1 MSVLFILSFI
11 LFICSFLSIKKTQNK
26 LNILLWIFISVIIYM
41 GYNSIIVYL
50 LSQLNIHSTL
60 FLRSLINII
69 ISIIMIIASKKKQKY
84 YIDIKDIA
92 VIVMLL
98 CLSLIIFKQRF
109 TFNFSINF
117 VMNDAAAHFSF
128 AKAFMAND
136 IYDSSMHNIYYA
148 ISTRGMF
155 FGSIN
160 AGTFMELFKPLT
172 GDFYLFKNFIIFEM
186 LSYTL
191 SGILFYFI
199 VKKNNTLNKKYVLTV
214 ILTLLYQ
221 MGYPLTNLIYGFH
234 YWGLV
239 ILIISTIILTI
250 KEMENNNMYKNKL
263 IILILFIQ
271 SLSIFITYYLYVPVI
286 YGALGLY
293 FIYLYK
299 YKKEISWKK
308 SIIYIIIILLI
319 PFIFGMYHYGIIEQ
333 YFKNFGPK
341 TSMSIEGSNYKN
353 LIGNFIFLLPILFYA
368 ILNEIKRKK
377 INLVTIITCLNI
389 IFMIILFILCMTKI
403 MSSYYYNKIYN
414 LLWLNTFIYLTDIIY
429 NYKEKFIKIYLY
441 SYIIIAL
448 LACFR
453 IENIISKYNPK
464 ISQDTVISNIGNV
477 YDCNINML
485 QDRSKILDNNSYE
498 LLKHVKKHEEEYKNT
513 RGEIPF
519 IAGYF
524 KKIWITQLLDV
535 IVSNNYKKKT
545 KKTEIDRYF
554 LDNISEVETDD
565 TVKYFVWI
573 PNAKNSKDINIDDY
587 IVIYK
592 NKEGYVLKKK

>member
-92 VIVMLL
+92 VIVLLL

-148 ISTRGMF
+148 ISNRGMF

-239 ILIISTIILTI
+239 ILEISTIILII
-250 KEMENNNMYKNKL
+250 KEIENNKLYRNKQIL
-263 IILILFIQ
+263 LILFI
-271 SLSIFITYYLYVPVI
+271 LTFSIFVTYYLYVPVI
-286 YGALGLY
+286 YGSLGLY
-293 FIYLYK
+293 FLYLWNF
-299 YKKEISWKK
+299 KKEISLKRC
-308 SIIYIIIILLI
+308 IIYITIILII
-319 PFIFGMYHYGIIEQ
+319 PLLFGLFYFQIIENYIQ
-333 YFKNFGPK
+333 NFGPK
-341 TSMSIEGSNYKN
+341 TPMSLVGTNYKN
-353 LIGNFIFLLPILFYA
+353 FIGNFILILPILAYT
-368 ILNEIKRKK
+368 IYNEIKKRK
-377 INLVTIITCLNI
+377 ITYITITTCLTT
-389 IFMIILFILCMTKI
+389 IFIIILFILYMTHI

-414 LLWLNTFIYLTDIIY
+414 LLWLLSFIYLIEVIY
-429 NYKEKFIKIYLY
+429 NNKERFLKLYIY
-441 SYIIIAL
+441 SYIIIAI
-448 LACFR
+448 LACIR
-453 IENIISKYNPK
+453 VENIINKYNDN
-464 ISQDTVISNIGNV
+464 ISTNTVISNVGDV
-477 YDCNINML
+477 YDTNVRLL
-485 QDRSKILDNNSYE
+485 QKENKTLDYSMYE
-498 LLKHVKKHEEEYKNT
+498 LLEHLKENKEEYMND

-519 IAGYF
+519 IADYF
-524 KKIWITQLLDV
+524 KKIWITQILDI
-535 IVSNNYKKKT
+535 IVSNNHGKKSDT
-545 KKTEIDRYF
+545 DTYYSDTIFEV
-554 LDNISEVETDD
+554 SEDD
-565 TVKYFVWI
+565 TVKYLVWI
-573 PNAKNSKDINIDDY
+573 PDDSNKKDMGTTNYKI
-587 IVIYK
+587 IYRTK
-592 NKEGYVLKKK
+592 LGFILKKDNVE

>member
-92 VIVMLL
+92 VIVLLL

-148 ISTRGMF
+148 ISNRGMF

-199 VKKNNTLNKKYVLTV
+199 AKKNNTLNKKYVLTV

-239 ILIISTIILTI
+239 ILEISTIILII
-250 KEMENNNMYKNKL
+250 KEIENNKLYRNKQIL
-263 IILILFIQ
+263 LILFI
-271 SLSIFITYYLYVPVI
+271 LTFSIFVTYYLYVPVI
-286 YGALGLY
+286 YGSLGLY
-293 FIYLYK
+293 FLYLWNF
-299 YKKEISWKK
+299 KKEISLKRC
-308 SIIYIIIILLI
+308 IIYITIILII
-319 PFIFGMYHYGIIEQ
+319 PLLFGLFYFQIIENYIQ
-333 YFKNFGPK
+333 NFGPK
-341 TSMSIEGSNYKN
+341 TPMSLVGTNYKN
-353 LIGNFIFLLPILFYA
+353 FIGNFILILPILVYT
-368 ILNEIKRKK
+368 IYNEIKKRK
-377 INLVTIITCLNI
+377 ITYITITTCLTT
-389 IFMIILFILCMTKI
+389 IFIIILFILYMTHI

-414 LLWLNTFIYLTDIIY
+414 LLWLLSFIYLIEVIY
-429 NYKEKFIKIYLY
+429 NNKERFLKLYLY
-441 SYIIIAL
+441 SYIIIAI
-448 LACFR
+448 LACIR
-453 IENIISKYNPK
+453 VENIINKYNDN
-464 ISQDTVISNIGNV
+464 ISTNTVISNVGDV
-477 YDCNINML
+477 YDTNVRLL
-485 QDRSKILDNNSYE
+485 QKENKTLDYSMYE
-498 LLKHVKKHEEEYKNT
+498 LLEHLKENKEEYMND

-519 IAGYF
+519 IADYF
-524 KKIWITQLLDV
+524 KKIWITQILDI
-535 IVSNNYKKKT
+535 IVSNNHGKKSDT
-545 KKTEIDRYF
+545 DTYYSDTIFEV
-554 LDNISEVETDD
+554 SEDD
-565 TVKYFVWI
+565 TVKYLVWI
-573 PNAKNSKDINIDDY
+573 PDDSNKKDMGTTNYKI
-587 IVIYK
+587 IYRTK
-592 NKEGYVLKKK
+592 LGFILKKDNVE